1 MIRRLQR
8 CLHRCLGRLAG
19 DRSGAAMVEFA
30 ISLPAMMLLL
40 LAGVDLGR
48 MVIVN
53 QKLDRVATA
62 MGDLVAQAQTISSA
76 DMTNIYAATS
86 YIATPFDFQHNGV
99 VIVSS
104 ISLVSGK
111 LHVNWQSRGSGA
123 LTIASKIGVSGGN
136 ASLPTGL
143 TVAGND
149 TLIAAEVYFNFTPF
163 FGLSVVPS
171 RQLYHTAYFR
181 PRLGSLNTLN

>member
-1 MIRRLQR
+1 MIGRLRRHLRRLV
-8 CLHRCLGRLAG
+8 G
-19 DRSGAAMVEFA
+19 DRSAAAMVEFA

-40 LAGVDLGR
+40 LAGVDLAR
-48 MVIVN
+48 LVIVN

-86 YIATPFDFQHNGV
+86 YIASPFDFQHNGV

-104 ISLVSGK
+104 VSLVNNK
-111 LHVNWQSRGSGA
+111 LHVNWQSRGSGN
-123 LTIASKIGVSGGN
+123 LTTASKIGVSGGN
-136 ASLPTGL
+136 ASLPSGL
-143 TVAGND
+143 TVAGTD
-149 TLIAAEVYFNFTPF
+149 TLITAEVYFNFTPF
-163 FGLSVVPS
+163 FGLSLVPGA
-171 RQLYHTAYFR
+171 QLYHTAYFR